1 MKRMMYSACIAAE
14 LLVAGCSAG
23 VTTTEQAVEEVGAT
37 KLYQDALGREV
48 EIPVTPKRVVA
59 LWTVGEMLALN
70 TKPIGSTEHLMRFFT
85 EEEKEDIAIIGDAVN
100 GDYEKSLAL
109 APDLIVLYGLAKP
122 EELEKYQKIAP
133 TVTTAFFG
141 EAMASLRSMGEI
153 LNKQQEAEAWV
164 KAYTARVASARED
177 VASLALAEQK
187 AVVLQLAQKNIY
199 LYRSATF
206 PTIFDAYQLQLSD
219 YQAELQQDESFA
231 KQQLS
236 MESLPNFADVDRIF
250 LIVNDAESKATY
262 EQLQQSGVWKNL
274 PAVQK
279 NQVYV
284 MSERFSMADV
294 STLDWALDEV
304 KEQLLQ

>member
-1 MKRMMYSACIAAE
+1 MKRMMYSACIAAG

-100 GDYEKSLAL
+100 GDYEKILAL